1 MIATNRTYSLVSRLA
16 PFLVIRFV
24 VPTDPQGNPLVVNIY
39 LESSSPNTPTTG
51 WGCPIPN
58 DPNDPEERQFYVAT
72 DKPMLG
78 ISADMG
84 RFIWNLL
91 VERHGWQQL
100 IHTP

>member
-1 MIATNRTYSLVSRLA
+1 MTIINRTYSLVNPLA

-24 VPTDPQGNPLVVNIY
+24 VPTDLKWNPLVVNIY
-39 LESSSPNTPTTG
+39 IESSSPNTPTMG

-58 DPNDPEERQFYVAT
+58 DPNDPDERQFYVAT

-78 ISADMG
+78 ISAETG

-91 VERHGWQQL
+91 VERHGWRRM
-100 IHTP
+100 IHMP

>member
-1 MIATNRTYSLVSRLA
+1 MVVINRTYSLINPLA
-16 PFLVIRFV
+16 PRVVIRFV

-39 LESSSPNTPTTG
+39 IESSSPNTPTMG

-58 DPNDPEERQFYVAT
+58 DPDERQFYVAT

-78 ISADMG
+78 ISAEMG

-91 VERHGWQQL
+91 VERHGWRRL